1 MIFNMKRDDSMK
13 QVKRIEKMEKIYD
26 KSEKILKELETVL
39 DKFEKNRSD
48 FQKLSKYYSSREW
61 MEDFDDLNNNLLP
74 KDLKC
79 GILSEDAVYD
89 LIGYNYNMAIRM
101 LELGTNMVKGF

>member
-1 MIFNMKRDDSMK
+1 
-13 QVKRIEKMEKIYD
+13 
-26 KSEKILKELETVL
+26 
-39 DKFEKNRSD
+39 
-48 FQKLSKYYSSREW
+48 

-79 GILSEDAVYD
+79 GILSEDTVYD